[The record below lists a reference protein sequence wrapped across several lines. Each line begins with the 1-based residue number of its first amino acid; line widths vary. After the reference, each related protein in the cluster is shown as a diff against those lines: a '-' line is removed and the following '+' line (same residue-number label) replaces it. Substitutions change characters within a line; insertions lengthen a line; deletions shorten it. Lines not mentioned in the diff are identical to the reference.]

1 MSNITIPSD
10 PDRVNFMSCYSY
22 CTADLTKR
30 AVSIGTMADDVD
42 RPSGLKVFQLS
53 QLFSF

>member
-22 CTADLTKR
+22 CTADLTKH